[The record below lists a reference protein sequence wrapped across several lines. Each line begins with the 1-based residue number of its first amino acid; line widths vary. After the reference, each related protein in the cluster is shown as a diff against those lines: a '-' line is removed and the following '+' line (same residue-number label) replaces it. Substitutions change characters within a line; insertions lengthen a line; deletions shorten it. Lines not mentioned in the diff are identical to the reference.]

1 MANATTNEYMT
12 IVNGYTYVVTEN
24 GSIVPVLK
32 VNEID
37 TCIGKVKN
45 VILRNWADFDS
56 LEPRVGN
63 KVKLIYNNFGLK
75 EVIKIDNDF
84 STTPIPRPDK
94 CPICN
99 KALHIKDKDANSSVI
114 RCDNEDCGY
123 YTINGIL
130 RYLRYC
136 SLVDELAYID
146 VARLFLIKK
155 VTNIVDLY
163 NLTVKDL
170 TDLNIKEDV
179 AEKVIDKI
187 DSNRKFPIQNLLFAM
202 LPKSKPSDVIKL
214 ASIIGKDDW
223 RDPILNIKRTACGS
237 KRDASDL
244 RFLKTVTSFN
254 KEITLHAK
262 MYKELM
268 TNITVT
274 PLLNPPIFQN
284 KIIVIGNITSVTKSY
299 LENVIK
305 LVGGRVEDNFSTIA
319 WGDVAFIISDGVE
332 TNQNIIEGIE
342 LGTLVITENE
352 FRATIAK
359 DMKYANEPNEEELN
373 KAARNI
379 GLVVEDDIE

>member
-1 MANATTNEYMT
+1 MAGATTNEYMT

-37 TCIGKVKN
+37 TSIGRVSN

-155 VTNIVDLY
+155 VTNIADLY
-163 NLTVKDL
+163 NLTVEDL

-179 AEKVIDKI
+179 AESVIDKI
-187 DSNRKFPIQNLLFAM
+187 NNNRKFPIQNLLFAM
-202 LPKSKPSDVIKL
+202 LPKSKPSEVIKL

-223 RDPILNIKRTACGS
+223 RDPILNIKRTACVS

-268 TNITVT
+268 ANITVT

-284 KIIVIGNITSVTKSY
+284 KIIVIGNITSVTKAY

-319 WGDVAFIISDGVE
+319 WGDVAFIISDGLE
-332 TNQNIIEGIE
+332 MNQNITEGIE

-352 FRATIAK
+352 FRASIAK
-359 DMKYANEPNEEELN
+359 DMRYANEPSQEELD
-373 KAARNI
+373 KAARTI